1 MANSRL
7 YFPVLRGREGEY
19 AAYESLDLTVKNS
32 LLPVIELP
40 SIPYD
45 YTQGRHARSLEE
57 HLDTLFKRMAQAFKT
72 DPFYV
77 DFTWVELTNDRRAK
91 RIGAEKLASLD
102 LAFSIVLTPSD
113 ISADLQEIGRIIRA
127 GTRSVAIRLRVKDF
141 NEDSDVSVELDR
153 IMQAVGFDASAVDL
167 IIDLQDIGRDID
179 RATLVARSIFSQIPR
194 REEWMRII
202 LVASSFPEDL
212 SEIDAASIEK
222 LPRLEWNLWSRL
234 QHKPAALPRPDL
246 KFGDYAISNPTQKEL
261 DPRTMRMSA
270 NIRYTTPDYWLI
282 IKGRNVRKF
291 GFDQYF
297 DLCRILVERE
307 EYCGRDFSAG
317 DRYISDCAEGQTGPG
332 NATTWRKVGVNH
344 HLTLMVEQLASR

>member
-1 MANSRL
+1 MAKSTV
-7 YFPVLRGREGEY
+7 YVPVLRGREGEY
-19 AAYESLDLTVKNS
+19 AAYESLAGVVRAS
-32 LLPVIELP
+32 LMPVIELP

-45 YTQGRHARSLEE
+45 YTQGRPSKSLEE
-57 HLDTLFKRMAQAFKT
+57 HLDTLFKRAAQAFKT
-72 DPFYV
+72 HPFYL
-77 DFTWVELTNDRRAK
+77 DFSWLEKSNDRKAK
-91 RIGAEKLASLD
+91 QIGVEKLASLD

-113 ISADLQEIGRIIRA
+113 TSADLRQIGRIIRTK
-127 GTRSVAIRLRVKDF
+127 GRSVAIRLRVKDF
-141 NEDSDVSVELDR
+141 NEDSDVSVEIDR
-153 IMQAVGFDASAVDL
+153 MMQAVELDVSDADL

-179 RATLVARSIFSQIPR
+179 RATLVARSIFSQVPR
-194 REEWMRII
+194 KETWRRMV

-246 KFGDYAISNPTQKEL
+246 IFGDYAISNPTQKEL

-282 IKGRNVRKF
+282 VKGRNVRKY

-297 DLCRILVERE
+297 DLCRILIERH

-344 HLTLMVEQLASR
+344 HITLMVEQLASR